1 MAGWMVSL
9 GGIGSGML
17 WSSAYAPRG
26 GLFRGGGADSPA
38 LVGETSVRWRRRDG
52 CAGADGGIESETSAG
67 VWAAGWED
75 GTGALADG
83 E

>member
-9 GGIGSGML
+9 GGMGSGML

-26 GLFRGGGADSPA
+26 GLFRGGGADSSA
-38 LVGETSVRWRRRDG
+38 LVGETSVRRRRRDG
-52 CAGADGGIESETSAG
+52 CAGGGGFESEVSAVG
-67 VWAAGWED
+67 LADWGG

>member
-9 GGIGSGML
+9 GGMGSGML

-26 GLFRGGGADSPA
+26 GLFRGGGAYSSA
-38 LVGETSVRWRRRDG
+38 LVGETSVRRRRRDG
-52 CAGADGGIESETSAG
+52 CAGVGGFESETSAG
-67 VWAAGWED
+67 VWAAGWGD